1 VPLPYERPSTP
12 PPNGRSVDAPTC
24 GFSAASG
31 STDETYAADVHR
43 AIDVVRLAVI
53 DRLVRSG
60 VPVACAT
67 ALVRAAE
74 TLADTAI

>member
-1 VPLPYERPSTP
+1 MSLTYERPSASSL
-12 PPNGRSVDAPTC
+12 NGRSADAPT
-24 GFSAASG
+24 SAFDG
-31 STDETYAADVHR
+31 PADTTGLADGRR

-67 ALVRAAE
+67 ALVQAAE
-74 TLADTAI
+74 TLARATI